1 MSNVDNVIQR
11 NILSRLQNN
20 FG

>member
-1 MSNVDNVIQR
+1 MSDVDNVIQR